1 MRVGGASDWHLVP
14 PLEKVQ
20 FVRFLI
26 YEEFRL
32 RKLYELLRDKL
43 IWGAFITLFLKS
55 YLKLF
60 VTSALGVQEEEKSQG
75 ERLVPFCM
83 LLILSIA
90 PLFMLTGLANLRNH
104 YEKPDVIRKYG
115 ALTLNLRTDEAPG
128 YLYNFFYI
136 LRRMIYGLSLAFMGS
151 NPSTQVMI

>member
-1 MRVGGASDWHLVP
+1 
-14 PLEKVQ
+14 
-20 FVRFLI
+20 
-26 YEEFRL
+26 
-32 RKLYELLRDKL
+32 L
-43 IWGAFITLFLKS
+43 IWGAFITFFIKS

-75 ERLVPFCM
+75 ERLIPFCI

-90 PLFMLTGLANLRNH
+90 PLFMLTGLANMRND
-104 YEKPDVIRKYG
+104 YEKADVIRKYG

-136 LRRMIYGLSLAFMGS
+136 FRRMMYGLSLAFMGF
-151 NPSTQVMI
+151 NPSTQVII